1 VSDAAAIA
9 RAAREALAHPRDLP
23 LAAALPSPMQLAIVV
38 APDDALAEALSP
50 LLDALDRVGRTRS
63 RVEVL
68 LASSSDGQPRIET
81 RERLRRALAPV
92 RVHAHDDRRGDT
104 FVAAWLDGE
113 PVRLDD
119 TLRECEG
126 LVLVLAARA
135 GAAGATLAGETVAAL
150 AEAATRARVGARGVR
165 ALADALPV
173 DLALVVDVTGARAWA
188 GSGRWLVGERFPPG
202 AC

>member
-1 VSDAAAIA
+1 MSDPGAIA

-38 APDDALAEALSP
+38 GSDHALAEALSP
-50 LLDALDRVGRTRS
+50 LLDALDRAGRTRS
-63 RVEVL
+63 RVDVL
-68 LASSSDGQPRIET
+68 LASGFDGEARLAT
-81 RERLRRALAPV
+81 RERLREALAPV

-126 LVLVLAARA
+126 LVLVLAARP
-135 GAAGATLAGETVAAL
+135 GATGATLAGETLAAL
-150 AEAATRARVGARGVR
+150 ADADTRARVRGHER
-165 ALADALPV
+165 PLADAMAI
-173 DLALVVDVTGARAWA
+173 DLALVVDVASTRAWA
-188 GSGRWLVGERFPPG
+188 GTGRWLVAERF
-202 AC
+202 